1 MKTLPDNPNL
11 DHLRRQAKDLLAGLR
26 DSDPDAS
33 LADAQLSLAEQYGF
47 RTWADLKAEV
57 DRMRGPLDVA
67 EPALARQIAAR
78 FGLGEVT
85 GALRAVSRP
94 DEIGRRW
101 SLETD
106 RGRWAPRTVDDVYPV
121 TDGEDDTRFQ
131 EAAARAGVTLPA
143 PVRSTTGAAVEE
155 IEGNRWRVYQW
166 LHSGPPLTAP
176 VSATVTRQVG
186 DILAALHALRFP
198 VENTCPWNAQLLAP
212 TSWAR
217 LAEVAADRGVGWS
230 AVLAAAVP
238 TLVELESIGE
248 GTPSAEPV
256 LCHNNLNPG
265 NVRLGAGGRL
275 VVVGWEHASGLPP
288 EWELAA
294 ALVNW
299 AVNPGGGV
307 NAAGARAL
315 VEGYRARAGAQPRLR
330 LDTFRGAATG
340 LLNYVAGQV
349 DLALNAGTAE
359 DRRYADRNVRHLLT
373 HLPSRQTYEQVLDAA
388 VAGTPTLG

>member
-33 LADAQLSLAEQYGF
+33 LATAQTSLAEQYGF
-47 RTWADLKAEV
+47 RTWTDLKAEV
-57 DRMRGPLDVA
+57 DRRQGRGDLAD
-67 EPALARQIAAR
+67 PALARQVTER
-78 FGLGEVT
+78 FELGEVT
-85 GALRAVSRP
+85 GAMRSVSRP

-101 SLETD
+101 MLDTD

-121 TDGEDDTRFQ
+121 TDGEDNTRFQ

-143 PVRSTTGAAVEE
+143 PVRSRTGAAVET
-155 IEGNRWRVYQW
+155 IDGHQWRVYRW
-166 LHSGPPLTAP
+166 LHSGPPLAAP
-176 VSATVTRQVG
+176 VSATITREVG
-186 DILAALHALRFP
+186 QILATVHSLRFP
-198 VENTCPWNAQLLAP
+198 VDGICPWNARRLST
-212 TSWAR
+212 TSWAE
-217 LAEVAADRGVGWS
+217 LAEAAAGQGAGWS
-230 AVLAAAVP
+230 APLAAAVP
-238 TLVELESIGE
+238 VLDDLSSIGD
-248 GTPSAEPV
+248 TATTADPV

-275 VVVGWEHASGLPP
+275 VVAGWEHASGLPP

-294 ALVNW
+294 ALANW

-315 VEGYRARAGAQPRLR
+315 VDGYRAQAGALPRLD
-330 LDTFRGAATG
+330 LDTFRGTATG

-349 DLALNAGTAE
+349 DLALNASGAE
-359 DRRYADRNVRHLLT
+359 ERRYTDRNVRHLLT
-373 HLPSRQTYEQVLDAA
+373 HLPSRTTYEQVLDAT
-388 VAGTPTLG
+388 GG